1 MEKIIEDLNWRYAVK
16 AFDDSKKVS
25 SEDLDTIIEAFR
37 LTASSF
43 GLQPWKLVVVQDQ
56 AVKDSLVE
64 HSWGQG
70 QIANCSDL
78 LVLARKNDFSDEN
91 IDEYIASTMETTW
104 ASQED
109 LQWYED
115 MMKGFL
121 GRMDED
127 KKQVWVNKQIYIAL
141 GNLMTVCANMRID
154 SCPVEGFIGPKY
166 DEILG
171 LTEKGLG
178 SVVVLPIGYR
188 AEDDKYASNKK
199 VRFATDEVV
208 VKI

>member
-43 GLQPWKLVVVQDQ
+43 GLQPWTLVVVQDQ

-70 QIANCSDL
+70 QIGNCSDL
-78 LVLARKNDFSDEN
+78 LVLARKNDFSAEN
-91 IDEYIASTMETTW
+91 VEEYIADTMKTTW

-121 GRMDED
+121 SRMDED
-127 KKQVWVNKQIYIAL
+127 KKQVWVDKQIYIAL

-154 SCPVEGFIGPKY
+154 SCPVEGFIALKY

-171 LTEKGLG
+171 LAEKGLS

-199 VRFATDEVV
+199 VRFATDKVV